1 MGILK
6 KLFFVAVCLLF
17 TGAVAQASGGPAET
31 ARDSVALHTSIY
43 FSRGNGE
50 WIERSEYRKV
60 GDFLRWALEN
70 PEPRILLVGW
80 TDKTGSGELN
90 KRLSLRRAVTLSR
103 YLVRK
108 GVAAERITTEGRGVD
123 TGATNDSVARRV
135 DMVGWFPVAVSP
147 QTPQPSVTKPQD
159 AEAARTDT
167 NVSGTTVRK
176 EEQQPESR
184 QTAETIPQT
193 GEPTV
198 SVPHSVHSR
207 WSVGLNAGIPF
218 FWGDMLSMSADK
230 TYIGFAVGVQ
240 GGYRFSDLLAVSLS
254 ADYARGKLGAR
265 DYARDYLLASDGMTW
280 YVPQQQAMQRYGDLY
295 SKVSLVNVGL
305 SLDVNMNRI
314 FSKRA
319 AEHRFTVW
327 VSPTVYGQFF
337 KADIYTKS
345 DDSRYSD
352 GTTEPDNF
360 SLGLGGALSLRCRV
374 TRDID
379 LQLKNSLFW
388 MTDNRFDGI
397 QTIFGKTKHN
407 AAWIPQI
414 GVIWH
419 IK

>member
-1 MGILK
+1 MDILK
-6 KLFFVAVCLLF
+6 KLFFVAVCLPF
-17 TGAVAQASGGPAET
+17 TGVVAQASEGPAE
-31 ARDSVALHTSIY
+31 AAGDSVALHTSIY
-43 FSRGNGE
+43 FSHGNGE
-50 WIERSEYRKV
+50 WIEKSEYRKA
-60 GDFLRWALEN
+60 GDFLRWALKN

-90 KRLSLRRAVTLSR
+90 RRLSLRRAVTLSR

-108 GVAAERITTEGRGVD
+108 GVTAERITTEGRGVD
-123 TGATNDSVARRV
+123 IGATNDSVARRV
-135 DMVGWFPVAVSP
+135 DMVGWLPVAVSP
-147 QTPQPSVTKPQD
+147 QIPQPSVTKPQD

-167 NVSGTTVRK
+167 NVSETTVRK

-184 QTAETIPQT
+184 QAAETTPQT
-193 GEPTV
+193 GEQTV
-198 SVPHSVHSR
+198 SVPHSALSR
-207 WSVGLNAGIPF
+207 WSVGLNVGIPF

-230 TYIGFAVGVQ
+230 TYVGFAVGVQ
-240 GGYRFSDLLAVSLS
+240 GGYRISDLLAVSLS
-254 ADYARGKLGAR
+254 VDYARGKLGAR
-265 DYARDYLLASDGMTW
+265 DYAEDYLLAPDGMTW
-280 YVPQQQAMQRYGDLY
+280 YVPQQQAMQRYCDLY
-295 SKVSLVNVGL
+295 SKVSFVNVGL

-314 FSKRA
+314 FSDRA

-352 GTTEPDNF
+352 GTTKPDNF
-360 SLGLGGALSLRCRV
+360 SLGLGGALSLRYRV

-388 MTDNRFDGI
+388 MTDNHFDGI
-397 QTIFGKTKHN
+397 RTPFGKTKHN

-414 GVIWH
+414 GVVWN